1 MAEDFKKFQ
10 KRLHR
15 RLPEQMKAV
24 WQDYLAFC
32 QCPVPDDA
40 KAFSAHQQACKNA
53 LAHLLILMK
62 LGAFP
67 ETEADPSAQENEW
80 IQAAR
85 AAIAE
90 TEEKEDDC

>member
-15 RLPEQMKAV
+15 RLPDQMKAV

-32 QCPVPDDA
+32 QCPLPDDA

-67 ETEADPSAQENEW
+67 EAGTGPAAEETEW